1 MMEKVYART
10 KGIRDDMV
18 VGFCPGCMHG
28 TVFKLIG
35 EVLEE
40 LGVLEKAITVHGV
53 GCCGLAMEYV
63 TYDCTTSPHGR
74 ACAVATGVK
83 RANPDKLVFTYQGD
97 GDLASIG
104 LAETMSAANRGENF
118 TVIFVNNGIY
128 GMTGGQLAPTTLV
141 GMKATTAPKGRDPR
155 EHGYPMHMCEILN
168 QLTAPYYL
176 ERTSCNTP
184 ANVVR
189 TKAAIRK
196 AFQNQLAGK
205 GFSMVEIVTSCPT
218 NWGLESRWRRWAF
231 WRKKC
236 SRSSPWG
243 SSGTRI
249 RRARDG
255 TKSDG
260 GRLRRTG
267 RHDAG
272 QVSGGSHLRL
282 DR

>member
-1 MMEKVYART
+1 MEQVYKRT

-18 VGFCPGCMHG
+18 SGFCPGCMHG

-40 LGVLEKAITVHGV
+40 LDILEKTVTVQGV
-53 GCCGLAMEYV
+53 GCCGLAMECV

-83 RANPDKLVFTYQGD
+83 RTNPDRLVYTYQGD

-128 GMTGGQLAPTTLV
+128 GMTGGQMAPTTLI
-141 GMKATTAPKGRDPR
+141 GMKATTAPAGRDPKV
-155 EHGYPMHMCEILN
+155 HGYPMHMCEILN
-168 QLTAPYYL
+168 QLTAPCYL

-184 ANVVR
+184 ANVR
-189 TKAAIRK
+189 KTKKAIKK
-196 AFQNQLAGK
+196 AFQNQLEGK

-218 NWGLESRWRRWAF
+218 NWGLDPMASLDFLEEKMLKEFPLGVIRDKSREEEA
-231 WRKKC
+231 
-236 SRSSPWG
+236 
-243 SSGTRI
+243 
-249 RRARDG
+249 
-255 TKSDG
+255 
-260 GRLRRTG
+260 
-267 RHDAG
+267 
-272 QVSGGSHLRL
+272 V
-282 DR
+282 